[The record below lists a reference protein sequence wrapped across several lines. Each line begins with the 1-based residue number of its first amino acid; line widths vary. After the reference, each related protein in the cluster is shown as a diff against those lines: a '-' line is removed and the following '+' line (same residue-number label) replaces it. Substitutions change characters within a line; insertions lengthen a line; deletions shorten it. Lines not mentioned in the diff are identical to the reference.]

1 VQKPL
6 NNPRAGG
13 GGRLMCRTLLLVGIL
28 RRLTLQTL
36 HELNRMSNP
45 IKQFRIVA
53 LAEGISFLVLLG
65 IAMPLKYLADVPQ
78 PVKIVGAIHGGL
90 FILYI
95 LAVFRAARYSKWSL
109 ERIFEAIVASVFP
122 LGPFWFE
129 HKLKR
134 EAAAAEAQQG
144 VGDPKSA
151 PNAGSVLRSD

>member
-1 VQKPL
+1 
-6 NNPRAGG
+6 
-13 GGRLMCRTLLLVGIL
+13 MFRTLLLLGSL
-28 RRLTLQTL
+28 LTLTLQTL

-45 IKQFRIVA
+45 ITQFRIVA

-65 IAMPLKYLADVPQ
+65 IAMPLKYLANIPE
-78 PVKIVGAIHGGL
+78 PVKIAGWIHGVL

-95 LAVFRAARYSKWSL
+95 LAVFRAARYSKWPL
-109 ERIFEAIVASVFP
+109 ERFFEAIVASVIP

-144 VGDPKSA
+144 VGDAKSA
-151 PNAGSVLRSD
+151 STSGSVLRSD